1 MNDIEEKLGKLENLP
16 SEYEPNPE
24 VAKRAIA
31 QLKARE
37 QVKKTKSKR
46 FWKIFAPV
54 ALCLVTLFA
63 VGLPLYLTNFPVE
76 PKYFDE
82 MQIESEIVDDLSILC
97 QQNKLNVKY
106 FESKNDIVKK
116 YCITENK
123 KLAYVN
129 QTLSFNFDTVSLNII
144 VLQNATF
151 SFEKYY
157 DALDYSSTVING
169 TKVYYNDVY
178 YEEEFNHIVKA
189 KFNYGGHKYYLEIT
203 TCDTPIDALENYV
216 NELLR
221 T

>member
-37 QVKKTKSKR
+37 QVKKSKNKR

-63 VGLPLYLTNFPVE
+63 VGLPLYLTNLPVE
-76 PKYFDE
+76 PKYFEDST
-82 MQIESEIVDDLSILC
+82 IESCLLSDEELQTFNI
-97 QQNKLNVKY
+97 KY
-106 FESKNDIVKK
+106 FSNGNTIKYFIKENGNPAFIEQLKSTTYDSIYLRVIVK
-116 YCITENK
+116 E
-123 KLAYVN
+123 
-129 QTLSFNFDTVSLNII
+129 
-144 VLQNATF
+144 NATF
-151 SFEKYY
+151 SFEKDY
-157 DALDYSSTVING
+157 DILIKSTVING

-178 YEEEFNHIVKA
+178 YEEELNYIVKA

-203 TCDTPIDALENYV
+203 TCDTPIEALENYV

>member
-37 QVKKTKSKR
+37 QVKKSKNKR

-63 VGLPLYLTNFPVE
+63 VGLPLYLTNLPVE
-76 PKYFDE
+76 PVYYDDNSIKNATISNNELELTGIKYFKKANSLKYY
-82 MQIESEIVDDLSILC
+82 IE
-97 QQNKLNVKY
+97 
-106 FESKNDIVKK
+106 
-116 YCITENK
+116 ENSS
-123 KLAYVN
+123 LAYIEQNYYNNEKLEFVA
-129 QTLSFNFDTVSLNII
+129 LKVVVIK
-144 VLQNATF
+144 NATF